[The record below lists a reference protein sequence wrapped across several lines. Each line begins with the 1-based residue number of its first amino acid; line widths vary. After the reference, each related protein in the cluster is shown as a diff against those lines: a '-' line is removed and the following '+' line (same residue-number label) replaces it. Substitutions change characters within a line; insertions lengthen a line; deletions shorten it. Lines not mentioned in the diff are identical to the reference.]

1 MKRCAM
7 CKKLLLDDTAEFCD
21 SCKGQIASPAAA
33 VDAAEVGSYSSDNS
47 APSLSAADA
56 DELASATLRLGI
68 LGVSFSHLPFFS
80 VPGFV
85 LSLLACARAR
95 RYEREIGALSGRVKV
110 GSVLGKLGRAL
121 GLAWNIILAVYLTIG
136 MAAGL

>member
-1 MKRCAM
+1 M
-7 CKKLLLDDTAEFCD
+7 CKKLLLDDAAEYCD
-21 SCKGQIASPAAA
+21 SCKGQSASSASFA
-33 VDAAEVGSYSSDNS
+33 DADKNT
-47 APSLSAADA
+47 PDLSAADA
-56 DELASATLRLGI
+56 DALASATLRLGI
-68 LGVSFSHLPFFS
+68 LGLSFSHLPFFS

-95 RYEREIGALSGRVKV
+95 RYERELGALSGRAKV

-121 GLAWNIILAVYLTIG
+121 GLTWNIIIAVYLTIG